1 MSTKE
6 NFKEFLKR
14 NTYLSKSVN
23 SGKTTY
29 QKLFETY
36 DIYGEDESVWSKY
49 KNSERNGES
58 SFKINDLIKGVNID
72 TIKEHITTAQKA
84 LDFVQEL
91 TSKTG
96 GNVPKAPV
104 TPRPLNKFFED

>member
-36 DIYGEDESVWSKY
+36 DIYEKIVKY
-49 KNSERNGES
+49 GNS
-58 SFKINDLIKGVNID
+58 L
-72 TIKEHITTAQKA
+72 
-84 LDFVQEL
+84 EL
-91 TSKTG
+91 KKKM
-96 GNVPKAPV
+96 VK
-104 TPRPLNKFFED
+104 